1 MQRSST
7 VSRRNPHPSFFFSQ
21 ARLTP
26 LVHAIA
32 LMLAAG
38 ATAEGAH
45 AQQAFSGAWMAQKN
59 MAQSTAA
66 TTGRLPNGMPASTL
80 TSPQAQQQRA
90 AEQLQR
96 SIGNLNIAARGIAAQ
111 QAAQEAARRAALESG
126 QGGVPDGLADGGLK
140 VDTQSLTAGWANA
153 NTPVPSQEGGR
164 AVVTVTQ
171 TADKAILNW
180 ETFNVGKNTTLKF
193 EQQPS
198 WAVLNRVNDPKARP
212 SQIQGQ
218 VQAEGTVMVVNR
230 NGIVFSGSSQ
240 VNTRNLLASAV
251 GMTDAQFKRGLYS
264 QALGTGFVPT
274 LANDL
279 NVTSTASSNGNATAD
294 VVVEAGARI
303 STRKPQTVTEGG
315 GYVLLAGRE
324 AHNHGTIATP
334 GGQTLLAAG
343 DSFVIKK
350 GMGTDS
356 NQQSST
362 RGNEVT
368 PLRLKDSNAGRVSNS
383 GLIQA
388 LIGDITLTGHT
399 VEQAGVLV
407 SSTSVT
413 TRGTLHL
420 NAAGDAD
427 ARVTLA
433 PGSVSAVLL
442 DSSSASA
449 LDVQRAAL
457 LKESANLSDG
467 MYNRRDQ
474 SLVQI
479 ASSGDV
485 AFEPDSMTLATGGQ
499 VNVNAARRIQLAE
512 RAAIDVAGAVG
523 VSVAMASNNVEINV
537 QGNEQ
542 RDAPGNRDSKNL
554 NNVTLWV
561 DRRYLVR
568 VPAGTNGYTTERWY
582 TGGGLLE
589 VGGYLNTDGH
599 GIGEWAASGGTVA
612 FGGGE
617 LVTRAGSA
625 INVSGGSVD
634 VQTGVIKQSWLM
646 GKDGRLYNLA
656 SAPGDLLYSGVYRG
670 FENPHERWGK
680 NTTEYF
686 YNPLIGARERLENGY
701 TFGRDAGRVI
711 VGTSSAVLE
720 GDVAATV
727 FQGDRQR
734 NAPDAALDGYRQSQA
749 AAPRAGQLVIGQ
761 LRPSFNTDTGMLRDT
776 PSALAERI
784 DIGGAPSAA
793 SSVAQDLKLEDALP
807 EALNGKIRLD
817 AGWLNGLHLGGFKA
831 YATGGIAVDAD
842 VAVSNGG
849 AIALHAT
856 QVDIN
861 ANLSA
866 RGGSIAL
873 GNMVSGLQA
882 GSTTNWLDQPIA
894 TMKREGYTP
903 GVSVQGGVM
912 LDTRGLWSN
921 LRGNPADIAG
931 LPYVN
936 GGSVA
941 ISSTGDVRLHAGS
954 VIDTSSGA
962 ALMAD
967 ASVLGGRGGDIAL
980 RSNQYD
986 SDGRGTGGLLLD
998 GELRG
1003 HGVKGGGTL
1012 TVDTGIG
1019 VAIGGGVLA
1028 NAGRLTAGEAVP
1040 VHLTLAEAF
1049 RIPAGTVLPDDFS
1062 YVANTV
1068 APGEALKSMPVF
1080 SDARSYTLPAAWVVP
1095 QATVAWEYVVVY
1107 SKSGS
1112 IYLSGGTVPAG
1123 TELVNISGKMAP
1135 GYVVPAAAFPNGMP
1149 VADYNATVAAGT
1161 AFGRD
1166 VVLAEG
1172 ALMMAGNRLPVD
1184 VAVKPLLVL
1193 DDRLFQS
1200 GFSRYS
1206 VSAQQGVQVAGGARI
1221 DVAMPVLRA
1230 DPAAARATPTGADPS
1245 AVLQRWLPPLWQED
1259 PLKGVLT
1266 QRAGAD
1272 LALNAGSVYSQAPL
1286 VVGEGA
1292 TVSVDPGRAL
1302 TLTGN
1307 AQITIDGTL
1316 NAWGGRI
1323 GVLPGGFGTG
1333 NDVNRPSGAANA
1345 TSIWIGEHAVLD
1357 AAGRADTAVDS
1368 KGHVYGRVGKGGRID
1383 IGAAYAADARQVDAA
1398 DAFVVVRP
1406 GARLDASGASANL
1419 DLPGRGSVEVA
1430 SDGGV
1435 ISLASYRGLFL
1446 DGNLRAAAGGSAGSG
1461 AAGGTLALSLET
1473 PNYGVVGSQDLKGIN
1488 VDDAV
1493 RVPRE
1498 LVLSQSQGDS
1508 GLSGNLKAGE
1518 RETALAYGRAR
1529 IGVDRITAGGFGN
1542 LSLMANGLVSFD
1554 GDIDLRMGQSLRVTA
1569 SAIDLAEGA
1578 KAGAQV
1584 RLAAPYI
1591 RLAGST
1597 RTQAD
1602 NYIMPNPVRGSKNG
1616 GAGGGALGLPLVD
1629 EGSSLLLDAQLIDIV
1644 GVVNTGARGTIIQN
1658 VSTPLAVERL
1668 AFDQIAMRSGGD
1680 LRLSQAATF
1689 YTPGNLTL
1697 AASQIYPAMND
1708 SGSFMVGE
1716 RGGVDSYGTL
1726 VREFDPARSLTI
1738 ERSDPSAP
1746 LPAQPYSV
1754 FGRLSFAAAVVNQGG
1769 VLRAPLGDI
1778 TLGSVGGDSR
1788 TGEVNLLPGG
1798 VTSVSANGLTMPY
1811 GGTLDGLSYMHDGKD
1826 VAWKGVGN
1834 DPSVTL
1840 SAHAVNVREGAVLDL
1855 SGGGELT
1862 GAAFLAGRGGS
1873 TDARMNPLV
1882 QTTARGTFTLPGLA
1896 TNPVYAIVPGAQ
1908 RSYAPLVNEH
1918 GAGDP
1923 ALGRQITIGA
1933 GVPGLPAGTY
1943 TLMPSTFALLPGAFR
1958 VELNGLAASL
1968 PPSGV
1973 TVPMRNGSYAAAA
1986 QLGTANTAVH
1996 DALPTQVFV
2005 TPADTLRSYSQ
2016 YNETSYAGFAIAQ
2029 AQRLGVPRPMLERDA
2044 KMLRFDFATPERGG
2058 ALGDA
2063 PALRFAG
2070 RVDYTPGEG
2079 GFAGS
2084 TLLVGGGV
2092 RYEVLPDGATRTPGF
2107 DGISVNAD
2115 ALNAIGAPRLGIGG
2129 LPSVDFTDYTGTSQ
2143 RANVAGFATAA
2154 ADIVLRAGAVLRA
2167 GEVFL
2172 VTNDKQGAIVVEQ
2185 GAGINTLGRG
2195 RAAWDSKDGFVYA
2208 PGFNGVLAVSNGWL
2222 DLLAPSFSGSPD
2234 TGAGRIDIGACA
2246 TGSLCHGITQ
2256 LYSEGTIAA
2265 STDQSFELR
2274 DASRYGTR
2282 NLVLSVG
2289 GINVGSEAA
2298 LADAAA
2304 RNALPP
2310 GLKLNQGILDRLLRG
2325 DTSSG
2330 APALENLVLTA
2341 RDAVNFHDS
2350 VELSTIDPVT
2360 GRSSLERLVLTA
2372 PALYGAG
2379 GADALARI
2387 RTDILVWNG
2396 SATSPGLVAAGGA
2409 GSGSGRLQIDARQIE
2424 FGYGPSSRPD
2434 TVHGA
2439 DRLVLGFGEVVLNA
2453 SERITAN
2460 HTGSLS
2466 VYQSQGTW
2474 DEALK
2479 GYAFSG
2485 GNLRI
2490 QAPLLTGQAGS
2501 VNKIKAGGDI
2511 VLSAPAGGIAPAL
2524 SGQALA
2530 DALGAEIGLDAGGNL
2545 SLDSRIALP
2554 SGKLTASAGRDL
2566 RLGNGAQIDL
2576 SGRRIDFFDVPKY
2589 SWGGDVI
2596 LESRAGDVRQSA
2608 GSRIDMSA
2616 EQNRAGKLTVLA
2628 LAENVSQGAGTIELL
2643 GSIAGASSG
2652 GYDAGGTRVPY
2663 AAGGA
2668 DIRGQRIDDF
2678 TGLNRRLNEGGVFG
2692 SRSFQLKQ
2700 GDLVL
2705 GDELK
2710 AREISVSVDGGR
2722 LAVNGT
2728 VDASGEQVGSI
2739 RLAARDGVHIGGA
2752 ALLDAH
2758 SRVLRVDSYGQ
2769 VIEAPNRAVI
2779 EIDAGSGR
2787 LVLESGARMDLRAG
2801 TDGMNGTNATNGI
2814 PQSFGTVELNAQRI
2828 GGARGNDIAI
2838 DATGQVRIDGAR
2850 AVTVN
2855 GSWTYKDAAYGTDAT
2870 ADGRAYQVVD
2880 QAYLDA
2886 KHGDSTVFMANVL
2899 ANGNLMNTRLAGLRA
2914 YGDAFH
2920 LRPGVVI
2927 ASATPD
2933 GDLHIDGD
2941 IDLSGHRYASVN
2953 PRTPLT
2959 ATYGS
2964 GEAGALV
2971 LRAGGNLNVYGSIT
2985 DGFDTSVLQPTPSD
2999 SGWVLVKGRVP
3010 WGGDVVVPR
3019 GGMAELA
3026 EGTFFQPGRTLNYA
3040 LPMQAMSLRAGTVL
3054 ATTATLSQDFV
3065 LPAGTVLGGAVRD
3078 AAGNVLHAAGS
3089 VLAQAVTLRTGMKLD
3104 AGNRLPGDARVAA
3117 MTWPAGVP
3125 LPFPPGAIN
3134 DTPSPDY
3141 NGDGLPDVPING
3153 VVLAG
3158 SLKLARG
3165 AIVPAETLV
3174 KLPGDVDFVNL
3185 RPADANGNQGRNL
3198 ALAPMLAEGSQSW
3211 SMRLVAGADTQAA
3224 DTRALR
3230 PRGANGRLLMADTH
3244 YGMGNGLV
3252 LQAPIPG
3259 VAGNYY
3265 WMGDSQNQIGA
3276 APGTL
3281 IDVDEWGGEEALLSL
3296 NDMGL
3301 GNLVTWAPL
3310 GSLPK
3315 TVPVPATQQLFSV
3328 LRTGTGDLDLLS
3340 GGDFTMSSPY
3350 GVYTAGTQAKGVAA
3364 AYNLPRAQVDGSVLG
3379 PDGTAFETFVDGGAQ
3394 SLYRAWYPEHGGNV
3408 LVRAQGDVRGDL
3420 VGKPTQA
3427 RTEAIGPV
3435 RPMPASTDVGN
3446 WLWRQGTGS
3455 AVAGSEGVPTAW
3467 WINFGSYVPGAS
3479 TAYNLFGTQPYMTGF
3494 TGIGTLGGGNLVLEA
3509 GGDAGML
3516 TRRMDLAG
3524 SFVSR
3529 STGLNLVVAG
3539 TGRVSADR
3547 QQLSLTG
3554 GGDLDVRIGGGL
3566 NPVVELRAFPSGD
3579 NPTPQSL
3586 YQGSRQDLNS
3596 TFVNLRGA
3604 LRVQAGSVGGIELR
3618 FDRADPEESR
3628 AYQVYTATSSIAG
3641 GGPLLVPGDAAVR
3654 IDTRGDLVLGSVGD
3668 AGRVAQFNNGTP
3680 FVGEGVRREGD
3691 GYSWFSLWT
3700 PASAIDLFAA
3710 GGNLAPSSA
3719 IVGERFR
3726 GDGQATDGRYVVP
3739 SMFRAVAAS
3748 GSLFYGNSITGAV
3761 DGSNKAVQSPVGVM
3775 LAPSPVGPQFTHEG
3789 AGQLELMAGDSIY
3802 AGGYAFTQSG
3812 ADPRG
3817 LPSPFNPGFSGSL
3830 ERSWFGVRKLSNVS
3844 PDGLP
3849 ASVFV
3854 DTFRPGEGNQRYP
3867 LFSLE
3872 SPSASGYGA
3881 TGQQPA
3887 RFYALEGDVIGVR
3900 TGSIVYRGSGS
3911 SVGIPGPLPT
3921 WYEGGGPVAL
3931 RAGRDIV
3938 NAGSGLGEYDTAPVE
3953 ALGWTTQVN
3962 RADASAPL
3970 KPITVDQGSSRG
3982 NLIVHNNPDDVSVVQ
3997 AGRDVRYSTFY
4008 VAGPGLLEVTAG
4020 RDVYMADKAELK
4032 SIGAVA
4038 NITPGD
4044 RSSGAGIV
4052 VAAGVGR
4059 NGPDYAAFAARYLD
4073 PANQAAAGQPLADQ
4087 PGKAV
4092 AVYSDRLTLAGWLKA
4107 QFGYGGDE
4115 AGAPAYLAGKQA
4127 EIEQAHEQ
4135 SAGGGGGGGAGGG
4148 APNRDLRREYGL
4160 ASQLHLVNWLE
4171 GRFGEGQRNG
4181 LGLRFDAASM
4191 DARAFFAALPAEQQR
4206 AFLRPVYYAEL
4217 KAAGREYNAA
4227 GGPREGS
4234 YLRGREAIATLFPTH
4249 DAQGRAIDYQGDLT
4263 MFSSALYYENYVDRT
4278 FTTRPK
4284 AGVKYISKA
4293 EWVAIGSPGYNVPHY
4308 EVQDAGIHTDFGGDI
4323 RLMVPGGRTLVGVD
4337 GGFVPGEGSGVLTQG
4352 AGEIEIFSNG
4362 SILLGQSRVFTTFGG
4377 NIFAWSAQGDI
4388 NAGRGSK
4395 STVVYTPQRRV
4406 YDDVGLVSLSPTT
4419 PNTGAGLAT
4428 LNPLPEV
4435 PPGDIDL
4442 IAPLGTIDAGEAG
4455 IRVSGNVNLAALRV
4469 VNAEN
4474 IQVKGQSVGIPT
4486 IAAVN
4491 VGALTNASAAAS
4503 QAASAAQDVLQRE
4516 RTAQRQALPS
4526 VFTVRVLGFGNEGE
4540 GGGAGAGTNG
4550 APKDRDARAA
4560 YDPNGVVQVLGAGTL
4575 TAAQRQSL
4583 TPSEQRALKQ

>member
-1 MQRSST
+1 MQRSSSST
-7 VSRRNPHPSFFFSQ
+7 VARRNTNSSSFFPK

-26 LVHAIA
+26 LVHAIVA
-32 LMLAAG
+32 MLAAA
-38 ATAEGAH
+38 ATAQGAH
-45 AQQAFSGAWMAQKN
+45 AQRAFSSAWMAQKN
-59 MAQSTAA
+59 MAQNTAVA
-66 TTGRLPNGMPASTL
+66 TGRLPNGMPASAL

-90 AEQLQR
+90 SEQLQR
-96 SIGNLNIAARGIAAQ
+96 SIGNLNLAARGIAAQ

-126 QGGVPDGLADGGLK
+126 AGVPDGLAEGGLR
-140 VDTQSLTAGWANA
+140 VDTASLSAGWANA
-153 NTPVPSQEGGR
+153 NAPVQTQEGGR
-164 AVVTVTQ
+164 TQ
-171 TADKAILNW
+171 VSVAQTGERAILNW
-180 ETFNVGKNTTLKF
+180 ETFNIGRNTTLKF
-193 EQQPS
+193 EQQPG
-198 WAVLNRVNDPKARP
+198 WAVLNRVNDPLARP
-212 SQIQGQ
+212 SQIQGRI
-218 VQAEGTVMVVNR
+218 QADGTVMVVNR

-240 VNTRNLLASAV
+240 VDTRNLLASAV
-251 GMTDAQFKRGLYS
+251 GMTDAQFKRGIYS
-264 QALGTGFVPT
+264 EALGTGFVPT

-279 NVTSTASSNGNATAD
+279 TASATAVASGNATGD
-294 VVVEAGARI
+294 VIVERGARI
-303 STRKPQTVTEGG
+303 STRQPQTVTEGG

-324 AHNHGTIATP
+324 VHNRGTIVTP
-334 GGQTLLAAG
+334 GGQATLAAG
-343 DSFVIKK
+343 DSFVIRR
-350 GMGTDS
+350 GLGTDS

-368 PLRLKDSNAGRVSNS
+368 PARNKDSTAGSVSNA

-388 LIGDITLTGHT
+388 LTGDITLTGHT
-399 VEQAGVLV
+399 VEQSGVLL

-420 NAAGDAD
+420 NATGNAGEAD

-442 DSSSASA
+442 DDSKATA
-449 LDVQRAAL
+449 LDVQRDAL
-457 LKESANLSDG
+457 IKESANLSDG
-467 MYNRRDQ
+467 AYNRRDL

-479 ASSGDV
+479 ASTGNVEFQS
-485 AFEPDSMTLATGGQ
+485 DSMTLATGGQ
-499 VNVNAARRIQLAE
+499 VNVNATRRVHLAE

-523 VSVAMASNNVEINV
+523 VRVAMASNNIEVNV

-554 NNVTLWV
+554 NNANLWI

-568 VPAGTNGYTTERWY
+568 VPAGTNGYATERWY

-589 VGGYLNTDGH
+589 VSGYLNTGGH

-617 LVTRAGSA
+617 LVTRAGST
-625 INVSGGSVD
+625 INVSGGSLD
-634 VQTGVIKQSWLM
+634 VQTGMIKQSWLT
-646 GKDGRLYNLA
+646 GKDGRLYNLS
-656 SAPGDLLYSGVYRG
+656 SAPGDMLYSGVYRG
-670 FENPHERWGK
+670 FQNPHERWGQGT
-680 NTTEYF
+680 NEFF
-686 YNPLIGARERLENGY
+686 YNALIGARERLENGY
-701 TFGRDAGRVI
+701 TVGRDAGRVI
-711 VGTSSAVLE
+711 VGTTSAVLE
-720 GDVAATV
+720 GGVEATV

-749 AAPRAGQLVIGQ
+749 SAPRAGQLVVGQ
-761 LRPSFNTDTGMLRDT
+761 LRPVFDTATGVLRD
-776 PSALAERI
+776 SVQAAAERI
-784 DIGGAPSAA
+784 DIGT
-793 SSVAQDLKLEDALP
+793 AQRIADGLRLEDALP
-807 EALNGKIRLD
+807 EELNGKMKID
-817 AGWLNGLHLGGFKA
+817 AGWLNNLHLGGFKA
-831 YATGGIAVDAD
+831 YATGGISVDAD
-842 VAVSNGG
+842 VAVGNGG
-849 AIALHAT
+849 SIALHAT
-856 QVDIN
+856 QVEVKAD
-861 ANLSA
+861 LRA

-873 GNMVSGLQA
+873 GNMVSRLKS
-882 GSTTNWLDQPIA
+882 GSNTDFTEEPVVVA
-894 TMKREGYTP
+894 PPEGYTP
-903 GVSVQGGVM
+903 GVDVAAGVT
-912 LDTRGLWSN
+912 LDTRGLWTN
-921 LRGNPADIAG
+921 LRSNASDIGG

-936 GGSVA
+936 GGNVY
-941 ISSTGDVRLHAGS
+941 IGSTGDVRLHAGS

-962 ALMAD
+962 AMMAD
-967 ASVLGGRGGDIAL
+967 ASLQGGRGGNITL
-980 RSNQYD
+980 KSNQYD
-986 SDGRGTGGLLLD
+986 ATGRGAGALLLE

-1012 TVDTGIG
+1012 TIDTGIG
-1019 VAIGGGVLA
+1019 VAIGGGVLL
-1028 NAGRLTAGEAVP
+1028 NPGRLSAGEAVP

-1049 RIPAGTVLPDDFS
+1049 TIPAGTVMPQDFS

-1068 APGEALKSMPVF
+1068 APGEAMKIMPVF
-1080 SDARSYTLPAAWVVP
+1080 TPTRTYTLPADWVVP
-1095 QATVAWEYVVVY
+1095 AATVAWEYVYVH
-1107 SKSGS
+1107 SKTGS
-1112 IYLSGGTVPAG
+1112 IYGSGTVVPAG

-1135 GYVVPAAAFPNGMP
+1135 GYVVPAAAFPNGIP
-1149 VADYNATVAAGT
+1149 VPDYTATVAAGT
-1161 AFGRD
+1161 PFARD

-1172 ALMMAGNRLPVD
+1172 ALLMAGNRLPAD

-1193 DDRLFQS
+1193 DDSLFRS

-1230 DPAAARATPTGADPS
+1230 DMAAARATATGADPS

-1272 LALNAGSVYSQAPL
+1272 LALNAGSIYSQAPL
-1286 VVGEGA
+1286 VVGQGA
-1292 TVSVDPGRAL
+1292 AISVDPGRTL

-1307 AQITIDGTL
+1307 GQITIDGTL

-1323 GVLPGGFGTG
+1323 GVLPGAFGTG

-1345 TSIWIGEHAVLD
+1345 TSIWIGDGAVLD

-1368 KGHVYGRVGKGGRID
+1368 KGHVYGRVGKGGRIE
-1383 IGAAYAADARQVDAA
+1383 IGAAYSADARQVDAA
-1398 DAFVVVRP
+1398 DAFVVLRP

-1419 DLPGRGSVEVA
+1419 DLPGRGTVEVA
-1430 SDGGV
+1430 SDGGL
-1435 ISLASYRGLFL
+1435 IALASYRGMFL
-1446 DGNLRAAAGGSAGSG
+1446 DGSLRAAAGGAG

-1498 LVLSQSQGDS
+1498 LVLAQSQGDS
-1508 GLSGNLKAGE
+1508 GLSAGLKAGE
-1518 RETALAYGRAR
+1518 REAALAYGHAR
-1529 IGVDRITAGGFGN
+1529 IGVDRIAGGGFDN

-1554 GDIDLRMGQSLRVTA
+1554 GSIDLRLGQSLRLTA
-1569 SAIDLAEGA
+1569 SAIDLAANAAPGS
-1578 KAGAQV
+1578 QV
-1584 RLAAPYI
+1584 NLAAPYI

-1616 GAGGGALGLPLVD
+1616 GTGGGALGIPLVA
-1629 EGSSLLLDAQLIDIV
+1629 EGSRLSFDAQLIDIV

-1658 VSTPLAVERL
+1658 ASAPLAVERK
-1668 AFDQIAMRSGGD
+1668 AFDQIVMRSGGD
-1680 LRLSQAATF
+1680 VRLSQAATF
-1689 YTPGNLTL
+1689 YTPGSLTL

-1708 SGSFMVGE
+1708 SGSFFVGE
-1716 RGGVDSYGTL
+1716 RGGVDQYGTL
-1726 VREFDPARSLTI
+1726 QREFDPARSLTI
-1738 ERSDPSAP
+1738 ERIDPSAP

-1754 FGRLSFAAAVVNQGG
+1754 FGSLRFAAATVNQGG
-1769 VLRAPLGDI
+1769 VVRAPLGDI
-1778 TLGSVGGDSR
+1778 TLGATAAASL
-1788 TGEVNLLPGG
+1788 TGEVNLLPGS
-1798 VTSVSANGLTMPY
+1798 VTSVSANGLAMPY

-1840 SAHAVNVREGAVLDL
+1840 AAHAVNVREGAVIDL

-1862 GAAFLAGRGGS
+1862 GTAFLGGRGGS

-1908 RSYAPLVNEH
+1908 PGYAPLVNEH

-1923 ALGRQITIGA
+1923 ALGRQITIAA

-1943 TLMPSTFALLPGAFR
+1943 TLLPSTFALMPGAFR
-1958 VELNGLAASL
+1958 VELNGLAPNL

-1986 QLGTANTAVH
+1986 QLGTTNTAIR

-2016 YNETSYAGFAIAQ
+2016 YNETAYADFAIAQ
-2029 AQRLGVPRPMLERDA
+2029 AQRTGVPRALLERDA
-2044 KMLRFDFATPERGG
+2044 KSLRFDLALPERLG
-2058 ALGDA
+2058 AISDA

-2079 GFAGS
+2079 GFGGS
-2084 TLLVGGGV
+2084 ALLVGGYAN
-2092 RYEVLPDGATRTPGF
+2092 RYEVLADGAAPTPDFKGV
-2107 DGISVNAD
+2107 SVHAG

-2129 LPSVDFTDYTGTSQ
+2129 LPTVSYVDYTGTSQ
-2143 RANVAGFATAA
+2143 RANIANFLTGA
-2154 ADIVLRAGAVLRA
+2154 ADIVLREGAVLRA

-2172 VTNDKQGAIVVEQ
+2172 VTNTKAGGIVIEQ

-2195 RAAWDSKDGFVYA
+2195 RAAWDSRDGFVYA
-2208 PGFNGVLAVSNGWL
+2208 PGISSVLAVSNGWL
-2222 DLLAPSFSGSPD
+2222 DLLAPGFSNSPD
-2234 TGAGRIDIGACA
+2234 AGPGRIDIGGCA
-2246 TGSLCHGITQ
+2246 SGSLCHGITQ

-2304 RNALPP
+2304 RNALAP
-2310 GLKLNQGILDRLLRG
+2310 GLTLNQGILNRLLRG

-2341 RDAVNFHDS
+2341 RDAINFHDS
-2350 VELSTIDPVT
+2350 VELSTIDPAT
-2360 GRSSLERLVLTA
+2360 GRSSLERLVLGT
-2372 PALYGAG
+2372 PAIYGAG
-2379 GADALARI
+2379 GAEALARI
-2387 RTDILVWNG
+2387 HTGILVWNG
-2396 SATSPGLVAAGGA
+2396 AATSPGLVAAGGA
-2409 GSGSGRLQIDARQIE
+2409 GSGSGRLQIDANQIE
-2424 FGYGPSSRPD
+2424 FGYGPNSRPD
-2434 TVHGA
+2434 TVHGT

-2453 SERITAN
+2453 SERVTAN

-2466 VYQSQGTW
+2466 VYQSQGAW
-2474 DEALK
+2474 DDALK
-2479 GYAFSG
+2479 GYAFTG

-2490 QAPLLTGQAGS
+2490 QTPLLTGLAGS
-2501 VNKIKAGGDI
+2501 VNRIKSGGDI
-2511 VLSAPAGGIAPAL
+2511 VLAAPPGGGSPAL

-2545 SLDSRIALP
+2545 TLASRIALP

-2566 RLGNGAQIDL
+2566 RLDDGAQLDL
-2576 SGRRIDFFDVPKY
+2576 AGRRIDFFDVPKY

-2596 LESRAGDVRQSA
+2596 LESRGGDVRQSA
-2608 GSRIDMSA
+2608 GSRIDISA

-2628 LAENVSQGAGTIELL
+2628 LGEGAGTVALN
-2643 GSIAGASSG
+2643 GTIAGASSG
-2652 GYDAGGTRVPY
+2652 GYDAGGTRVPF

-2668 DIRGQRIDDF
+2668 DIRGQHIEDF
-2678 TGLNRRLNEGGVFG
+2678 AGLNRRLTEGGVFG

-2700 GDLVL
+2700 GDLAV

-2710 AREISVSVDGGR
+2710 AREVSVSVDGGR

-2728 VDASGEQVGSI
+2728 VDASGEQAGSI
-2739 RLAARDGVHIGGA
+2739 RLAARDGVTIDGA
-2752 ALLDAH
+2752 AVLDAH

-2769 VIEAPNRAVI
+2769 PIEAPNRAVI

-2787 LVLESGARMDLRAG
+2787 LVLENGARMDVRAG
-2801 TDGMNGTNATNGI
+2801 TDGTA
-2814 PQSFGTVELNAQRI
+2814 QSLGTVELSAQRI
-2828 GGARGNDIAI
+2828 GGARGDDIAI
-2838 DATGQVRIDGAR
+2838 DAGGKVQIDGAR

-2855 GSWTYKDAAYGTDAT
+2855 GFWTYKDAAYGTDAA
-2870 ADGRAYQVVD
+2870 ADGRPYQVVN
-2880 QAYLDA
+2880 QAYLDE
-2886 KHGDSTVFMANVL
+2886 KHADSVAFMGNVL
-2899 ANGNLMNTRLAGLRA
+2899 SNGGLMNNRLAGLRA

-2920 LRPGVVI
+2920 LRPGVAVV
-2927 ASATPD
+2927 SAAPD
-2933 GDLHIDGD
+2933 GDLHVDGD

-2953 PRTPLT
+2953 PRTPQT
-2959 ATYGS
+2959 GTYGS

-2985 DGFDTSVLQPTPSD
+2985 DGFDTSVLQPTPGD
-2999 SGWVLVKGRVP
+2999 RGWVLVKGRVP

-3019 GGMAELA
+3019 GDMAELA
-3026 EGTFFQPGRTLNYA
+3026 EGTFFQSGRTLNYA

-3054 ATTATLSQDFV
+3054 AATATLSEDFV

-3078 AAGNVLHAAGS
+3078 AAGNVLHAAGT
-3089 VLAQAVTLRTGMKLD
+3089 VLAQAVTLRSGMKLD

-3125 LPFPPGAIN
+3125 LPFPVGAVN

-3141 NGDGLPDVPING
+3141 NGDGLPDSPANG
-3153 VVLAG
+3153 VILAG
-3158 SLKLARG
+3158 SLKLAKG
-3165 AIVPAETLV
+3165 AVVPAETLV

-3185 RPADANGNQGRNL
+3185 RPADADGNQGRNL

-3211 SMRLVAGADTQAA
+3211 SMRLAAGADTQAA
-3224 DTRALR
+3224 DSRALR
-3230 PRGANGRLLMADTH
+3230 PRGTGSFQGQLLMADTH
-3244 YGMGNGLV
+3244 YGMGSGLA
-3252 LQAPIPG
+3252 LQAPTPG
-3259 VAGNYY
+3259 VAGQYY
-3265 WMGDSQNQIGA
+3265 WMGDSQNQVGA

-3281 IDVDEWGGEEALLSL
+3281 INLDEWGGEEAVWAL
-3296 NDMGL
+3296 NGMGL

-3315 TVPVPATQQLFSV
+3315 TVPLPATQQLFSV

-3350 GVYTAGTQAKGVAA
+3350 GVYTAGTQARGVAE
-3364 AYNLPRAQVDGSVLG
+3364 AYNLPRSRIDGTVLG
-3379 PDGTAFETFVDGGAQ
+3379 ADGTAYEPFVDGGAQ

-3420 VGKPTQA
+3420 IGQRGSQF
-3427 RTEAIGPV
+3427 RTDAIGNI
-3435 RPMPASTDVGN
+3435 RPMPASADVGN

-3467 WINFGSYVPGAS
+3467 WINFGSYVPGPS
-3479 TAYNLFGTQPYMTGF
+3479 SAYDLFGTAPFMTGF

-3524 SFVSR
+3524 SFVLR
-3529 STGLNLVVAG
+3529 STGLNLVVGG
-3539 TGRVSADR
+3539 TGRVSADGR
-3547 QQLSLTG
+3547 QLTLAG

-3566 NPVVELRAFPSGD
+3566 NPVAELRSFPNTND
-3579 NPTPQSL
+3579 PTPQTI
-3586 YQGSRQDLNS
+3586 YQGARPDLNS

-3654 IDTRGDLVLGSVGD
+3654 IDSRGDLVLGSVAD

-3680 FVGEGVRREGD
+3680 FVGEGTQRAGEGF
-3691 GYSWFSLWT
+3691 SWFSLWT
-3700 PASAIDLFAA
+3700 PASGIDLFSA
-3710 GGNLAPSSA
+3710 GGNLAPSTA
-3719 IVGERFR
+3719 IVGERMR
-3726 GDGQATDGRYVVP
+3726 GDGQATDGRYMVP
-3739 SMFRAVAAS
+3739 SMFRAVAAN
-3748 GSLFYGNSITGAV
+3748 GSLYYGNSVTGAV

-3775 LAPSPVGPQFTHEG
+3775 LAPSPVGPQFTHAG

-3802 AGGYAFTQSG
+3802 AGGYSFTQSG
-3812 ADPRG
+3812 ADPTG
-3817 LPSPFNPGFSGSL
+3817 LPTPFNPGFSGSL
-3830 ERSWFGVRKLSNVS
+3830 ERTWFGPRKLNNVS
-3844 PDGLP
+3844 PDALAP
-3849 ASVFV
+3849 SVFL
-3854 DTFRPGEGNQRYP
+3854 DSFRPGEGYQRYP

-3872 SPSASGYGA
+3872 SPSASGDSVP
-3881 TGQQPA
+3881 GQQPA

-3900 TGSIVYRGSGS
+3900 TGSIVYRGTGS
-3911 SVGIPGPLPT
+3911 SGGIPGALPT

-3938 NAGSGLGEYDTAPVE
+3938 NSGTGLGEYEMAPVE

-3970 KPITVDQGSSRG
+3970 KPIAMEAGSARG
-3982 NLIVHNNPDDVSVVQ
+3982 NLIVHNNPDDVSVVS
-3997 AGRDVRYSTFY
+3997 AGRDVRYSSFY

-4020 RDVYMADKAELK
+4020 RDVYMADKGELK
-4032 SIGAVA
+4032 SIGAVT
-4038 NITPGD
+4038 NIKPGD
-4044 RSSGAGIV
+4044 RSSGAGIA

-4059 NGPDYAAFAARYLD
+4059 NGPDFSAFAARYLD
-4073 PANQAAAGQPLADQ
+4073 PANLAAAGQPLADQ

-4092 AVYSDRLTLAGWLKA
+4092 EVYGDRLTLARWLQA

-4115 AGAPAYLAGKQA
+4115 AGAPAYLASKQA
-4127 EIEQAHEQ
+4127 EIDSAYQQ
-4135 SAGGGGGGGAGGG
+4135 SASGASGG

-4160 ASQLHLVNWLE
+4160 TSQLHLVNWLE
-4171 GRFGEGQRNG
+4171 ERFGDGKRNG
-4181 LGLRFDAASM
+4181 LGLRFDAAST

-4217 KAAGREYNAA
+4217 KAAGREYNTA

-4249 DAQGRAIDYQGDLT
+4249 DAQGKAIERQGDLT
-4263 MFSSALYYENYVDRT
+4263 MFSSALYYETVVNGIP
-4278 FTTRPK
+4278 TTRPK
-4284 AGVKYISKA
+4284 PGVKYLTKA
-4293 EWVAIGSPGYNVPHY
+4293 EWIAIGSPGYDVPHY

-4362 SILLGQSRVFTTFGG
+4362 SILLGQSRIFTTFGG
-4377 NIFAWSAQGDI
+4377 NILAWSAQGDI

-4395 STVVYTPQRRV
+4395 STVVYTPQRRA
-4406 YDDVGLVSLSPTT
+4406 YDNVGLVSLSPST
-4419 PNTGAGLAT
+4419 PNTGAGIAT

-4474 IQVKGQSVGIPT
+4474 IQVKGQSVGIPV

-4503 QAASAAQDVLQRE
+4503 QAATAAQDAVQRD
-4516 RTAQRQALPS
+4516 RAAQRQALPS
-4526 VFTVRVLGFGNEGE
+4526 VFTVRVLGFGSEGAGGGE
-4540 GGGAGAGTNG
+4540 GGAGEGGA
-4550 APKDRDARAA
+4550 ARERSGAA
-4560 YDPNGVVQVLGAGTL
+4560 YDPKGVVQVLGTGPL
-4575 TAAQRQSL
+4575 TTAQIQSL
-4583 TPSEQRALKQ
+4583 TPREQRALKQ

>member
-1 MQRSST
+1 MEVRMQRSSST
-7 VSRRNPHPSFFFSQ
+7 VARRNTNSSSFFPK

-26 LVHAIA
+26 LVHAIVA
-32 LMLAAG
+32 MLAAA
-38 ATAEGAH
+38 ATAQGAH
-45 AQQAFSGAWMAQKN
+45 AQRAFSSAWMAQKN
-59 MAQSTAA
+59 MAQNAA
-66 TTGRLPNGMPASTL
+66 AATGRLPNGMPASAL

-90 AEQLQR
+90 SEQLQR
-96 SIGNLNIAARGIAAQ
+96 SIGNLNLAARGIAAQ
-111 QAAQEAARRAALESG
+111 QAAQEAARRAALATG
-126 QGGVPDGLADGGLK
+126 ADVPDGLVEGGLR
-140 VDTQSLTAGWANA
+140 VDTASLSAGWANA
-153 NTPVPSQEGGR
+153 NAPVQTQEGGR
-164 AVVTVTQ
+164 TQVSVTQ
-171 TADKAILNW
+171 TGERAILNW
-180 ETFNVGKNTTLKF
+180 ETFNIGRNTTLKF
-193 EQQPS
+193 AQQPG
-198 WAVLNRVNDPKARP
+198 WAVLNRVNDPLARP
-212 SQIQGQ
+212 SQIQGRI
-218 VQAEGTVMVVNR
+218 QADGTVMVVNR

-240 VNTRNLLASAV
+240 VDTRNLLASAV
-251 GMTDAQFKRGLYS
+251 GMTDAQFKRGIYS
-264 QALGTGFVPT
+264 EALGTGFVPT

-279 NVTSTASSNGNATAD
+279 SASATAVASGNATGD
-294 VVVEAGARI
+294 VIVERGARI
-303 STRKPQTVTEGG
+303 STHQPQTVTEGG

-324 AHNHGTIATP
+324 AHNRGTIVTP
-334 GGQTLLAAG
+334 GGQTTLAAG
-343 DSFVIKK
+343 DSFVIRK
-350 GMGTDS
+350 GLGTDS

-368 PLRLKDSNAGRVSNS
+368 PARNKDSTAGSVSNS

-388 LIGDITLTGHT
+388 LTGDITLTGRT
-399 VEQAGVLV
+399 VEQSGVLL

-420 NAAGDAD
+420 NAAGHAGEAD

-433 PGSVSAVLL
+433 PGSISAVLL
-442 DSSSASA
+442 DDSKATA
-449 LDVQRAAL
+449 LDVQRDAQI
-457 LKESANLSDG
+457 KESATLSDG
-467 MYNRRDQ
+467 AYNRRDL

-479 ASSGDV
+479 ASTGNVEFQS
-485 AFEPDSMTLATGGQ
+485 DSMTLATGGQ
-499 VNVNAARRIQLAE
+499 VNVNATRRVHLAE

-523 VSVAMASNNVEINV
+523 VRVAMASNNIEVNV

-554 NNVTLWV
+554 NNANVWI

-568 VPAGTNGYTTERWY
+568 VPAGTNGYATERWY

-589 VGGYLNTDGH
+589 VSGYLNTGGH
-599 GIGEWAASGGTVA
+599 GIGEWTASGGTVA

-625 INVSGGSVD
+625 INVSGGSLD
-634 VQTGVIKQSWLM
+634 VQTGMIKQSWLT
-646 GKDGRLYNLA
+646 GKDGRLYNLS
-656 SAPGDLLYSGVYRG
+656 SAPGDMLYSGVYRG
-670 FENPHERWGK
+670 FESPHERWGQS
-680 NTTEYF
+680 TTEFF

-701 TFGRDAGRVI
+701 TVGRDAGRVI
-711 VGTSSAVLE
+711 VGTTSAVLE
-720 GDVAATV
+720 GGVEATV
-727 FQGDRQR
+727 FQGERQR
-734 NAPDAALDGYRQSQA
+734 NAPDAALDGYRQSQT

-761 LRPSFNTDTGMLRDT
+761 LRPVFDTATGMLRD
-776 PSALAERI
+776 SAQAAAERI
-784 DIGGAPSAA
+784 DIGAVQGIAEG
-793 SSVAQDLKLEDALP
+793 LRLEDALP
-807 EALNGKIRLD
+807 EELNGKMKID
-817 AGWLNGLHLGGFKA
+817 AGWLNGLQLGGFKA
-831 YATGGIAVDAD
+831 YATGGISVDAE
-842 VAVSNGG
+842 VAVGNGG
-849 AIALHAT
+849 SIALHAT
-856 QVDIN
+856 QVDVK
-861 ANLSA
+861 ANLGA

-873 GNMVSGLQA
+873 GNMVGRLKSGSNTDFIEEPVVVA
-882 GSTTNWLDQPIA
+882 PP
-894 TMKREGYTP
+894 EGYTP
-903 GVSVQGGVM
+903 GVDVAAGVT
-912 LDTRGLWSN
+912 LDTRGLWTN
-921 LRGNPADIAG
+921 LRNNPSDIGA
-931 LPYVN
+931 LPYMN
-936 GGSVA
+936 GGNVF

-954 VIDTSSGA
+954 AIDTSSGA
-962 ALMAD
+962 AMMAD
-967 ASVLGGRGGDIAL
+967 ASLQGGRGGDITL
-980 RSNQYD
+980 KSNQYD
-986 SDGRGTGGLLLD
+986 ANGRGAGALLLE

-1019 VAIGGGVLA
+1019 VAIGGGVLL
-1028 NAGRLTAGEAVP
+1028 NPGRLSAGEAVP
-1040 VHLTLAEAF
+1040 VHLTLAQAF
-1049 RIPAGTVLPDDFS
+1049 TIPAGTVLPQDFS

-1068 APGEALKSMPVF
+1068 APGEAMKIMPVF
-1080 SDARSYTLPAAWVVP
+1080 TATRSYTLPADWVVP
-1095 QATVAWEYVVVY
+1095 AATVAWEYVYVH
-1107 SKSGS
+1107 SKTGS
-1112 IYLSGGTVPAG
+1112 IYGSGTVVPAG

-1149 VADYNATVAAGT
+1149 VPDYTATVAAGT
-1161 AFGRD
+1161 PFARD
-1166 VVLAEG
+1166 VALAEG
-1172 ALMMAGNRLPVD
+1172 ALLMAGNRLAAD

-1193 DDRLFQS
+1193 DDSLFRS

-1230 DPAAARATPTGADPS
+1230 DVAAARATATGADPS
-1245 AVLQRWLPPLWQED
+1245 VVLQRWLPPLWQED

-1272 LALNAGSVYSQAPL
+1272 LALNAGSIYSQAPL
-1286 VVGEGA
+1286 VVGQGA
-1292 TVSVDPGRAL
+1292 AISVDPGRTL

-1307 AQITIDGTL
+1307 GQITIDGTL

-1323 GVLPGGFGTG
+1323 GVLPGAFGTG
-1333 NDVNRPSGAANA
+1333 NDANRPSGAANA
-1345 TSIWIGEHAVLD
+1345 TSIWIGDGAVLD
-1357 AAGRADTAVDS
+1357 VAGRAETAVDS
-1368 KGHVYGRVGKGGRID
+1368 KGHVYGRVGKGGRIE
-1383 IGAAYAADARQVDAA
+1383 IGAAYSVDARQVDAA
-1398 DAFVVVRP
+1398 DAFVVLRP

-1419 DLPGRGSVEVA
+1419 DLPGRGTVEVA
-1430 SDGGV
+1430 SDGGL
-1435 ISLASYRGLFL
+1435 IALASYRGMFL
-1446 DGNLRAAAGGSAGSG
+1446 DGSLRAAAGGAG

-1473 PNYGVVGSQDLKGIN
+1473 PNYGVVGSLDLKGIN

-1498 LVLSQSQGDS
+1498 LVLAQSQGDS
-1508 GLSGNLKAGE
+1508 GLSAGLKAGE
-1518 RETALAYGRAR
+1518 REAALTYGHAR
-1529 IGVDRITAGGFGN
+1529 IGVDRIAGGGFDN

-1554 GDIDLRMGQSLRVTA
+1554 GSIDLRLGQSLRLTA
-1569 SAIDLAEGA
+1569 SAIDLAANAAPGS
-1578 KAGAQV
+1578 QV
-1584 RLAAPYI
+1584 NLAAPYI

-1616 GAGGGALGLPLVD
+1616 GTGGGALGIPLVA
-1629 EGSSLLLDAQLIDIV
+1629 EGSRLSLDAQLIDIV

-1658 VSTPLAVERL
+1658 VAEPLVVERK

-1708 SGSFMVGE
+1708 SGSFFVGE
-1716 RGGVDSYGTL
+1716 RGGVDQYGTL
-1726 VREFDPARSLTI
+1726 VREFDPSRSLTI
-1738 ERSDPSAP
+1738 ERIDPSAP

-1754 FGRLSFAAAVVNQGG
+1754 FGSLRFAAATVNQGG
-1769 VLRAPLGDI
+1769 VVRAPLGDI
-1778 TLGSVGGDSR
+1778 TLGATAAASL
-1788 TGEVNLLPGG
+1788 TGEVNLLPGS
-1798 VTSVSANGLTMPY
+1798 VTSVSANGLAMPY

-1840 SAHAVNVREGAVLDL
+1840 AAHAVNVREGAVIDL
-1855 SGGGELT
+1855 RGGGELT
-1862 GAAFLAGRGGS
+1862 GTAFLGGRGGS

-1908 RSYAPLVNEH
+1908 PGYAPLVNEH

-1923 ALGRQITIGA
+1923 ALGRQITIAA

-1943 TLMPSTFALLPGAFR
+1943 TLLPSTFALMPGAFR
-1958 VELNGLAASL
+1958 VELNGLAPNL

-1973 TVPMRNGSYAAAA
+1973 TAPMRNGSYAAAA
-1986 QLGTANTAVH
+1986 QLGTANTAIR

-2016 YNETSYAGFAIAQ
+2016 YNETAYADFAIAQ
-2029 AQRLGVPRPMLERDA
+2029 AQRTGVPRALLERDA
-2044 KMLRFDFATPERGG
+2044 KSLRFDLALPERLG
-2058 ALGDA
+2058 AISDA

-2079 GFAGS
+2079 GFGGS
-2084 TLLVGGGV
+2084 ALLVGGYAN
-2092 RYEVLPDGATRTPGF
+2092 RYEVLADGAAPTPDFKGV
-2107 DGISVNAD
+2107 SVHAG

-2129 LPSVDFTDYTGTSQ
+2129 LPAVSYVDHTGTSQ
-2143 RANVAGFATAA
+2143 RANIAEFLTGA
-2154 ADIVLRAGAVLRA
+2154 ADIVLREGAVLRA

-2172 VTNDKQGAIVVEQ
+2172 VTNTKAGGIVVEQ

-2195 RAAWDSKDGFVYA
+2195 RAAWDSRDGFVYA
-2208 PGFNGVLAVSNGWL
+2208 PGISSVLAVSNGRL
-2222 DLLAPSFSGSPD
+2222 DLLAPGFSNSPD
-2234 TGAGRIDIGACA
+2234 AGPGRIDIGGCA
-2246 TGSLCHGITQ
+2246 SGSLCHGITQ

-2298 LADAAA
+2298 LAGAAA
-2304 RNALPP
+2304 RNALAP
-2310 GLKLNQGILDRLLRG
+2310 GLTLNQGILDRLLRG

-2341 RDAVNFHDS
+2341 RDAINFHDS
-2350 VELSTIDPVT
+2350 VELSTIDPAT
-2360 GRSSLERLVLTA
+2360 GRSSLERLVLGT
-2372 PALYGAG
+2372 PAIYGAG
-2379 GADALARI
+2379 GAGALARI
-2387 RTDILVWNG
+2387 HTGILVWNG
-2396 SATSPGLVAAGGA
+2396 AANAPGLVAAGGA
-2409 GSGSGRLQIDARQIE
+2409 GSGSGRLQIDANQIE
-2424 FGYGPSSRPD
+2424 FGYGPNSRPD
-2434 TVHGA
+2434 TVHGT

-2466 VYQSQGTW
+2466 VYQSQGAW
-2474 DEALK
+2474 DDTLK
-2479 GYAFSG
+2479 GYAFTG

-2490 QAPLLTGQAGS
+2490 QTPLLTGQAGS
-2501 VNKIKAGGDI
+2501 VNRIKSGGDI
-2511 VLSAPAGGIAPAL
+2511 VLAPPAGGGSPAL

-2530 DALGAEIGLDAGGNL
+2530 DALGAELGLDAGGNL
-2545 SLDSRIALP
+2545 TLASRIALP

-2566 RLGNGAQIDL
+2566 RLDDGAQLDL
-2576 SGRRIDFFDVPKY
+2576 AGRRIDFFDVPKY

-2596 LESRAGDVRQSA
+2596 LESRSGDVRQSA
-2608 GSRIDMSA
+2608 GSRIDISA

-2628 LAENVSQGAGTIELL
+2628 LGEGAGTVALN
-2643 GSIAGASSG
+2643 GAIAGASSG
-2652 GYDAGGTRVPY
+2652 GYDAGGTWVPF

-2668 DIRGQRIDDF
+2668 DIRGQHIEDF
-2678 TGLNRRLNEGGVFG
+2678 AGLNRRFTDGGVFG

-2700 GDLVL
+2700 GDLAV

-2728 VDASGEQVGSI
+2728 VDASGEQAGSI
-2739 RLAARDGVHIGGA
+2739 RLAARDGVTIGGTA
-2752 ALLDAH
+2752 VLDAH
-2758 SRVLRVDSYGQ
+2758 SRVLRADSYGQ
-2769 VIEAPNRAVI
+2769 PIEAPNRAVI

-2787 LVLESGARMDLRAG
+2787 LVLENGARMDVRAG
-2801 TDGMNGTNATNGI
+2801 TEGMA
-2814 PQSFGTVELNAQRI
+2814 QSLGTVELSAQRI
-2828 GGARGNDIAI
+2828 GGARGDDIAI
-2838 DATGQVRIDGAR
+2838 DAGGKVQIDGAR

-2855 GSWTYKDAAYGTDAT
+2855 GFWTYKDAAYGTDAA
-2870 ADGRAYQVVD
+2870 ADGRPYQVVN

-2886 KHGDSTVFMANVL
+2886 KHADSVAFMGNVL
-2899 ANGNLMNTRLAGLRA
+2899 ENGGLMNNRLAGLRA

-2920 LRPGVVI
+2920 LRPGVAVV
-2927 ASATPD
+2927 SATPD
-2933 GDLHIDGD
+2933 GDLHVDGD

-2953 PRTPLT
+2953 PRTPQT
-2959 ATYGS
+2959 GTYGS

-2999 SGWVLVKGRVP
+2999 TGWVLIKGRVP

-3026 EGTFFQPGRTLNYA
+3026 EGTFFQSGRTLNYA

-3054 ATTATLSQDFV
+3054 AATATLSEDFV

-3078 AAGNVLHAAGS
+3078 AAGNLLHAAGT
-3089 VLAQAVTLRTGMKLD
+3089 VLAQAVTLRSGMRLD

-3125 LPFPPGAIN
+3125 LPFPAGAVN

-3141 NGDGLPDVPING
+3141 NGDGLPDLPANG
-3153 VVLAG
+3153 VILAG
-3158 SLKLARG
+3158 SLRLAKG
-3165 AIVPAETLV
+3165 AVVPAETLV

-3185 RPADANGNQGRNL
+3185 RPADADGNQGRNL

-3211 SMRLVAGADTQAA
+3211 SMRLAAGADTQAA

-3230 PRGANGRLLMADTH
+3230 PRSAGSFQGQLLMADTH
-3244 YGMGNGLV
+3244 YGMGSGLA
-3252 LQAPIPG
+3252 LQAPMPG
-3259 VAGNYY
+3259 VAGQYY
-3265 WMGDSQNQIGA
+3265 WMGDSLNQIGA

-3281 IDVDEWGGEEALLSL
+3281 INLDEWGGEEAVWAI

-3310 GSLPK
+3310 GALPK
-3315 TVPVPATQQLFSV
+3315 TVPLPATQQLFSV

-3340 GGDFTMSSPY
+3340 GGDFTMNSPY
-3350 GVYTAGTQAKGVAA
+3350 GVYTAGTQARGVAA
-3364 AYNLPRAQVDGSVLG
+3364 AYNLPRSRIDGTVLG
-3379 PDGTAFETFVDGGAQ
+3379 ADGTAYEPFVDGGAQ

-3408 LVRAQGDVRGDL
+3408 LVRAQGDIRGDL
-3420 VGKPTQA
+3420 IGKPTQI
-3427 RTEAIGPV
+3427 RDDAIG
-3435 RPMPASTDVGN
+3435 RIRSMPASNDVGN

-3467 WINFGSYVPGAS
+3467 WINFGSYLPGPS
-3479 TAYNLFGTQPYMTGF
+3479 TAYNLFGTVPFMTGF

-3509 GGDAGML
+3509 GGNAGML
-3516 TRRMDLAG
+3516 TRRMDLGG

-3529 STGLNLVVAG
+3529 STGLNLVVG
-3539 TGRVSADR
+3539 STGRVSADGR
-3547 QQLSLTG
+3547 QLTLTG

-3566 NPVVELRAFPSGD
+3566 NPVAELRSFPITND
-3579 NPTPQSL
+3579 PTPQTI
-3586 YQGSRQDLNS
+3586 YQGGRPDLNS

-3604 LRVQAGSVGGIELR
+3604 LRMQAGSVGGIELR

-3654 IDTRGDLVLGSVGD
+3654 IDSRGDLVLGSVAD

-3680 FVGEGVRREGD
+3680 FVGEGVQRPGEGF
-3691 GYSWFSLWT
+3691 SWFSLWT
-3700 PASAIDLFAA
+3700 PASGIDLFSA
-3710 GGNLAPSSA
+3710 GGNLAPSTA
-3719 IVGERFR
+3719 IVGERMR
-3726 GDGQATDGRYVVP
+3726 GDGQATDGRYMVP

-3748 GSLFYGNSITGAV
+3748 GSLYYGNSVTGAV

-3775 LAPSPVGPQFTHEG
+3775 LAPSPVGPQFTHAG

-3802 AGGYAFTQSG
+3802 AGGYSFTQSG
-3812 ADPRG
+3812 ADPTG
-3817 LPSPFNPGFSGSL
+3817 LPTPFNPGFSGSL
-3830 ERSWFGVRKLSNVS
+3830 ERTWFGPRKLSNVS
-3844 PDGLP
+3844 PEALAP
-3849 ASVFV
+3849 SVFL
-3854 DTFRPGEGNQRYP
+3854 DTFLPGEGYQRYP
-3867 LFSLE
+3867 LFSLQA
-3872 SPSASGYGA
+3872 PTASGDSVP
-3881 TGQQPA
+3881 GQQPA
-3887 RFYALEGDVIGVR
+3887 RFYAVEGDVIGVR
-3900 TGSIVYRGSGS
+3900 TGSIVYRGAGS
-3911 SVGIPGPLPT
+3911 NGGIPGALPT

-3938 NAGSGLGEYDTAPVE
+3938 NSGTGLGEYEMAPVE

-3970 KPITVDQGSSRG
+3970 KPIAMEAGSARG
-3982 NLIVHNNPDDVSVVQ
+3982 NLIVHNNPDDVSVVS
-3997 AGRDVRYSTFY
+3997 AGRDVRYSSFY

-4020 RDVYMADKAELK
+4020 RDVYMADKGELK
-4032 SIGAVA
+4032 SIGAVVNLA
-4038 NITPGD
+4038 PGD
-4044 RSSGAGIV
+4044 RSSGAGIA

-4059 NGPDYAAFAARYLD
+4059 NGPDFSAFAARYLD
-4073 PANQAAAGQPLADQ
+4073 PANLAAAGQPLADQ

-4092 AVYSDRLTLAGWLKA
+4092 MVYSDRLTLARWLQA

-4115 AGAPAYLAGKQA
+4115 AGASAYLASKQA
-4127 EIEQAHEQ
+4127 EIDSAYQQ
-4135 SAGGGGGGGAGGG
+4135 SASGASGG
-4148 APNRDLRREYGL
+4148 APNRDLQREYGL
-4160 ASQLHLVNWLE
+4160 TSQLHLVNWLE
-4171 GRFGEGQRNG
+4171 ARFGDGKRNG
-4181 LGLRFDAASM
+4181 LGLRFDAAST

-4249 DAQGRAIDYQGDLT
+4249 DAQGKAIERQGDLT
-4263 MFSSALYYENYVDRT
+4263 MFSSALYYETVVNGIP
-4278 FTTRPK
+4278 TTRPK
-4284 AGVKYISKA
+4284 PGVKYLTKA
-4293 EWVAIGSPGYNVPHY
+4293 EWIAIGSPGYDVPHY

-4362 SILLGQSRVFTTFGG
+4362 SILLGQSRIFTTFGG
-4377 NIFAWSAQGDI
+4377 NILAWSAQGDI

-4395 STVVYTPQRRV
+4395 STVVYTPQRRA

-4419 PNTGAGLAT
+4419 PNTGAGIAT

-4474 IQVKGQSVGIPT
+4474 IQVKGQSVGIPV

-4503 QAASAAQDVLQRE
+4503 QAATAAQDAVQRD
-4516 RTAQRQALPS
+4516 RAAQRQALPS
-4526 VFTVRVLGFGNEGE
+4526 VFTVRVLGFGNEG
-4540 GGGAGAGTNG
+4540 AGDAGSSDSG
-4550 APKDRDARAA
+4550 MRREHSGAA
-4560 YDPNGVVQVLGAGTL
+4560 YDPKGVVQVLGAGAL
-4575 TAAQRQSL
+4575 TTAQMQSL
-4583 TPSEQRALKQ
+4583 TPREQRGLKQ

>member
-1 MQRSST
+1 
-7 VSRRNPHPSFFFSQ
+7 
-21 ARLTP
+21 
-26 LVHAIA
+26 
-32 LMLAAG
+32 
-38 ATAEGAH
+38 
-45 AQQAFSGAWMAQKN
+45 
-59 MAQSTAA
+59 
-66 TTGRLPNGMPASTL
+66 
-80 TSPQAQQQRA
+80 
-90 AEQLQR
+90 
-96 SIGNLNIAARGIAAQ
+96 
-111 QAAQEAARRAALESG
+111 
-126 QGGVPDGLADGGLK
+126 
-140 VDTQSLTAGWANA
+140 
-153 NTPVPSQEGGR
+153 
-164 AVVTVTQ
+164 
-171 TADKAILNW
+171 
-180 ETFNVGKNTTLKF
+180 
-193 EQQPS
+193 
-198 WAVLNRVNDPKARP
+198 
-212 SQIQGQ
+212 
-218 VQAEGTVMVVNR
+218 
-230 NGIVFSGSSQ
+230 
-240 VNTRNLLASAV
+240 
-251 GMTDAQFKRGLYS
+251 
-264 QALGTGFVPT
+264 
-274 LANDL
+274 
-279 NVTSTASSNGNATAD
+279 
-294 VVVEAGARI
+294 
-303 STRKPQTVTEGG
+303 
-315 GYVLLAGRE
+315 
-324 AHNHGTIATP
+324 
-334 GGQTLLAAG
+334 
-343 DSFVIKK
+343 
-350 GMGTDS
+350 
-356 NQQSST
+356 
-362 RGNEVT
+362 
-368 PLRLKDSNAGRVSNS
+368 
-383 GLIQA
+383 
-388 LIGDITLTGHT
+388 
-399 VEQAGVLV
+399 
-407 SSTSVT
+407 
-413 TRGTLHL
+413 
-420 NAAGDAD
+420 
-427 ARVTLA
+427 
-433 PGSVSAVLL
+433 
-442 DSSSASA
+442 
-449 LDVQRAAL
+449 
-457 LKESANLSDG
+457 
-467 MYNRRDQ
+467 
-474 SLVQI
+474 
-479 ASSGDV
+479 
-485 AFEPDSMTLATGGQ
+485 
-499 VNVNAARRIQLAE
+499 
-512 RAAIDVAGAVG
+512 
-523 VSVAMASNNVEINV
+523 
-537 QGNEQ
+537 
-542 RDAPGNRDSKNL
+542 
-554 NNVTLWV
+554 
-561 DRRYLVR
+561 
-568 VPAGTNGYTTERWY
+568 
-582 TGGGLLE
+582 
-589 VGGYLNTDGH
+589 
-599 GIGEWAASGGTVA
+599 
-612 FGGGE
+612 
-617 LVTRAGSA
+617 
-625 INVSGGSVD
+625 
-634 VQTGVIKQSWLM
+634 
-646 GKDGRLYNLA
+646 
-656 SAPGDLLYSGVYRG
+656 
-670 FENPHERWGK
+670 
-680 NTTEYF
+680 
-686 YNPLIGARERLENGY
+686 
-701 TFGRDAGRVI
+701 
-711 VGTSSAVLE
+711 
-720 GDVAATV
+720 
-727 FQGDRQR
+727 
-734 NAPDAALDGYRQSQA
+734 
-749 AAPRAGQLVIGQ
+749 
-761 LRPSFNTDTGMLRDT
+761 
-776 PSALAERI
+776 
-784 DIGGAPSAA
+784 
-793 SSVAQDLKLEDALP
+793 
-807 EALNGKIRLD
+807 
-817 AGWLNGLHLGGFKA
+817 
-831 YATGGIAVDAD
+831 
-842 VAVSNGG
+842 VAVANGG

-856 QVDIN
+856 QVDVN

-873 GNMVSGLQA
+873 GNMVGALQSG
-882 GSTTNWLDQPIA
+882 SVTTWLDQPVA
-894 TMKREGYTP
+894 VQPPEGYTP
-903 GVSVQGGVM
+903 GVTVRGGVT
-912 LDTRGLWSN
+912 LDARGLWTN
-921 LRGNPADIAG
+921 LRINPWDIGG
-931 LPYVN
+931 LPYLN

-941 ISSTGDVRLHAGS
+941 IGSTGDVRLHAGS

-967 ASVLGGRGGDIAL
+967 GSLQGGRGGDIAL
-980 RSNQYD
+980 RSGQYD
-986 SDGRGTGGLLLD
+986 STGHGAGALLLD

-1003 HGVKGGGTL
+1003 HGLKGGGTL
-1012 TVDTGIG
+1012 AIDTGIG
-1019 VAIGGGVLA
+1019 IAIGGGVLA
-1028 NAGRLTAGEAVP
+1028 NAGRLTAGESVP

-1049 RIPAGTVLPDDFS
+1049 TIPAGTVLPNDFS

-1068 APGEALKSMPVF
+1068 APGEAMKAMPVF
-1080 SDARSYTLPAAWVVP
+1080 SATRPYTLPAAWVVP
-1095 QATVAWEYVVVY
+1095 PATVAWEYVIVY
-1107 SKSGS
+1107 SKAGN
-1112 IYLSGGTVPAG
+1112 IYTSGGSVPAG
-1123 TELVNISGKMAP
+1123 TELVNITGKMAP

-1161 AFGRD
+1161 PFARD
-1166 VVLAEG
+1166 VALEAG

-1193 DDRLFQS
+1193 DEDVFRS
-1200 GFSRYS
+1200 GFSRYA
-1206 VSAQQGVQVAGGARI
+1206 VSARQGVQVANGARV

-1230 DPAAARATPTGADPS
+1230 DPAAARAAATGADPS
-1245 AVLQRWLPPLWQED
+1245 AVLQRWLPPLWQQD

-1272 LALNAGSVYSQAPL
+1272 LALDAGSVYIQAPL

-1292 TVSVDPGRAL
+1292 VLSVDPGRAL
-1302 TLTGN
+1302 MLTGN

-1323 GVLPGGFGTG
+1323 GVLPGNFGTG
-1333 NDVNRPSGAANA
+1333 NDVNRPGGAANA
-1345 TSIWIGEHAVLD
+1345 TSIWIGERAVLD
-1357 AAGRADTAVDS
+1357 AAGRADTALDA
-1368 KGHVYGRVGKGGRID
+1368 KGRVYGRVGKGGRIE
-1383 IGAAYAADARQVDAA
+1383 IGAAYAADARQVDTA

-1406 GARLDASGASANL
+1406 GARLDASGAAARL

-1446 DGNLRAAAGGSAGSG
+1446 DGSLRAAAGGSPGAG

-1488 VDDAV
+1488 VEDAV

-1498 LVLSQSQGDS
+1498 LVLAQSQGDS
-1508 GLSGNLKAGE
+1508 GLSGNLRAGE
-1518 RETALAYGRAR
+1518 REAALAYGRAR
-1529 IGVDRITAGGFGN
+1529 IGVDRIAAGGFDN
-1542 LSLMANGLVSFD
+1542 LSLLANGLVSFD
-1554 GDIDLRMGQSLRVTA
+1554 GDIDLRLGQGLRVAA

-1578 KAGAQV
+1578 AAGTRV

-1597 RTQAD
+1597 RGQAD

-1616 GAGGGALGLPLVD
+1616 GAGGGALGIPLVA
-1629 EGSSLLLDAQLIDIV
+1629 EGSLLSLDAQLIDIV
-1644 GVVNTGARGTIIQN
+1644 GQVNTGARGTIVQN
-1658 VSTPLAVERL
+1658 AGTPLAVERL

-1680 LRLSQAATF
+1680 LRLSQQAGF

-1708 SGSFMVGE
+1708 SGGFFVGE

-1738 ERSDPSAP
+1738 ERSDPTAA

-1769 VLRAPLGDI
+1769 VVRAPLGDI
-1778 TLGSVGGDSR
+1778 SLGAIGGASR
-1788 TGEVNLLPGG
+1788 TGEVNLLPGS
-1798 VTSVSANGLTMPY
+1798 VTSVSASGLAMPY

-1826 VAWKGVGN
+1826 VVLKGVGN

-1855 SGGGELT
+1855 RGGGDLA

-1882 QTTARGTFTLPGLA
+1882 QTSARGTFTLPGLA

-1908 RSYAPLVNEH
+1908 PGYAPLINEH

-1923 ALGRQITIGA
+1923 ALGRQVTIGA

-1958 VELNGLAASL
+1958 VELNGLAPSL

-1986 QLGTANTAVH
+1986 QLGTAGTAIR
-1996 DALPTQVFV
+1996 DALPTQVFL
-2005 TPADTLRSYSQ
+2005 TPADTLRGYSQ
-2016 YNETSYAGFAIAQ
+2016 YNETSYADFAIAQ
-2029 AQRLGVPRPMLERDA
+2029 AQRTGVPRPMLERDA
-2044 KMLRFDFATPERGG
+2044 KMLRFDLAAPSLPG
-2058 ALGDA
+2058 AVGAMGDA

-2070 RVDYTPGEG
+2070 RADYAPGEG
-2079 GFAGS
+2079 GFGGS
-2084 TLLVGGGV
+2084 ALLVGGGV
-2092 RYEVLPDGATRTPGF
+2092 RYEVLADGAAPTPGF
-2107 DGISVNAD
+2107 DGVSVHAG

-2129 LPSVDFTDYTGTSQ
+2129 LPSVTYVDYTGTSQ
-2143 RANVAGFATAA
+2143 RANIASFAAAA
-2154 ADIVLRAGAVLRA
+2154 ADIVLREGAVLRA

-2172 VTNDKQGAIVVEQ
+2172 VTNTKNGAIVVEQ

-2208 PGFNGVLAVSNGWL
+2208 PGTNSVLAVSNGWL
-2222 DLLAPSFSGSPD
+2222 DLLAPGFSGSPD

-2304 RNALPP
+2304 RHVLAP
-2310 GLKLNQGILDRLLRG
+2310 GLTLNQGILDRLLRG

-2350 VELSTIDPVT
+2350 VELSTIDPAT
-2360 GRSSLERLVLTA
+2360 GRSSLERLVLGT
-2372 PALYGAG
+2372 PAIYGASG
-2379 GADALARI
+2379 ASGADALARI

-2396 SATSPGLVAAGGA
+2396 AATSPGLVATGGA
-2409 GSGSGRLQIDARQIE
+2409 GTGNGRLQIDARQIE
-2424 FGYGPSSRPD
+2424 FGYGPGSRPD
-2434 TVHGA
+2434 TIHGS

-2460 HTGSLS
+2460 HTGSLA
-2466 VYQSQGTW
+2466 VYQSQGAW
-2474 DEALK
+2474 DDALE

-2485 GNLRI
+2485 GNLRL
-2490 QAPLLTGQAGS
+2490 QTPLLTGQAGS
-2501 VNKIKAGGDI
+2501 VNRIKAGGDI
-2511 VLSAPAGGIAPAL
+2511 VLAAPAGGVSPAL

-2530 DALGAEIGLDAGGNL
+2530 QALGAEIGLDAGGGL
-2545 SLDSRIALP
+2545 VLDSRIALP

-2566 RLGNGAQIDL
+2566 RLADGAQIDL
-2576 SGRRIDFFDVPKY
+2576 AGRRIDFFDVPKY
-2589 SWGGDVI
+2589 SWGGDAI

-2608 GSRIDMSA
+2608 GSRIDISA

-2628 LAENVSQGAGTIELL
+2628 LGEGAGTVELL
-2643 GSIAGASSG
+2643 GAIAGASSG
-2652 GYDAGGTRVPY
+2652 GYDAGGTRVPF

-2668 DIRGQRIDDF
+2668 DIRGQHIDDF
-2678 TGLNRRLNEGGVFG
+2678 AGLNRRLTEGGVFG
-2692 SRSFQLKQ
+2692 SRGFQLRQ

-2722 LAVNGT
+2722 LAVAGT
-2728 VDASGEQVGSI
+2728 LDASGEQAGSI
-2739 RLAARDGVHIGGA
+2739 RLAARDGVTIGGTGV
-2752 ALLDAH
+2752 LDAH

-2787 LVLESGARMDLRAG
+2787 LVLENGARMDVRAG
-2801 TDGMNGTNATNGI
+2801 TDGTA
-2814 PQSFGTVELNAQRI
+2814 QSLGTVDLSAQRI
-2828 GGARGNDIAI
+2828 GGARGGDIAI
-2838 DATGQVRIDGAR
+2838 DAGGKVQIDGAR

-2855 GSWTYKDAAYGTDAT
+2855 GFWTYKDAAYGTDA
-2870 ADGRAYQVVD
+2870 AVDGRPYQVVD

-2886 KHGDSTVFMANVL
+2886 KHADSVAFMGNVL
-2899 ANGNLMNTRLAGLRA
+2899 SNGGLMNGRLAGLRA

-2920 LRPGVVI
+2920 LRPGVVV
-2927 ASATPD
+2927 ASATPE
-2933 GDLHIDGD
+2933 GDLHVDGD

-2953 PRTPLT
+2953 PRTQQSG
-2959 ATYGS
+2959 TYGS
-2964 GEAGALV
+2964 GEAGAMV

-2985 DGFDTSVLQPTPSD
+2985 DGFDTSVLQPTPGD
-2999 SGWVLVKGRVP
+2999 RGWVLVKGRVP

-3054 ATTATLSQDFV
+3054 AAAATLSEDFV

-3078 AAGNVLHAAGS
+3078 AAGNVLHAAGT
-3089 VLAQAVTLRTGMKLD
+3089 VLAQAVTLRGGMKLD

-3125 LPFPPGAIN
+3125 LPFPVGTVN

-3141 NGDGLPDVPING
+3141 NGDGLPDVPVNG

-3158 SLKLARG
+3158 SLKLAKG
-3165 AIVPAETLV
+3165 AVVPAETV
-3174 KLPGDVDFVNL
+3174 VRLPGDVAFVNL
-3185 RPADANGNQGRNL
+3185 RPADANGDQGRNL

-3230 PRGANGRLLMADTH
+3230 PRGAHGQLLMADTH
-3244 YGMGNGLV
+3244 YGMGSGLV
-3252 LQAPIPG
+3252 LQLPAPG
-3259 VAGNYY
+3259 VAGQFY
-3265 WMGDSQNQIGA
+3265 WMGDSLNQIGI

-3281 IDVDEWGGEEALLSL
+3281 INVDEWGGEEAVLAL

-3301 GNLVTWAPL
+3301 GNLVTWAPE

-3315 TVPVPATQQLFSV
+3315 SEPLPATQQLFSV

-3350 GVYTAGTQAKGVAA
+3350 GVYTAGTQARGVAA
-3364 AYNLPRAQVDGSVLG
+3364 AYDLPRARVDGTVLG
-3379 PDGTAFETFVDGGAQ
+3379 ADGAAYEPFVDGGAQ

-3420 VGKPTQA
+3420 IGKPVQA
-3427 RTEAIGPV
+3427 RSDAIGSI
-3435 RPMPASTDVGN
+3435 RPMPASVDVGN

-3455 AVAGSEGVPTAW
+3455 AVPGSEGVPTAW
-3467 WINFGSYVPGAS
+3467 WINFGSYVSGPSAS
-3479 TAYNLFGTQPYMTGF
+3479 YDLFGTLPFMTGF

-3509 GGDAGML
+3509 GGNAGML
-3516 TRRMDLAG
+3516 TQRMDMMG
-3524 SFVSR
+3524 TNVSR
-3529 STGLNLVVAG
+3529 GTGLNLVVGG
-3539 TGRVSADR
+3539 TGRVSADGR
-3547 QQLSLTG
+3547 QLVLTG

-3566 NPVVELRAFPSGD
+3566 NPVAELRSFPNSST
-3579 NPTPQSL
+3579 PTPQTL
-3586 YQGSRQDLNS
+3586 YQGGRQDLNS

-3604 LRVQAGSVGGIELR
+3604 LRVQAGAVGGIELR

-3641 GGPLLVPGDAAVR
+3641 GGPVVVPGDAAVR
-3654 IDTRGDLVLGSVGD
+3654 IDARGDLVLGSVAD

-3680 FVGEGVRREGD
+3680 FTGAGAQREGQ

-3700 PASAIDLFAA
+3700 PASAIDLFSA

-3719 IVGERFR
+3719 IVGERIR
-3726 GDGQATDGRYVVP
+3726 GDGQASDGRYMVP

-3748 GSLFYGNSITGAV
+3748 GSLYYGNSITGAI
-3761 DGSNKAVQSPVGVM
+3761 DGGNKPYQSPVGVM
-3775 LAPSPVGPQFTHEG
+3775 LAPSPVGAQFTRAG

-3802 AGGYAFTQSG
+3802 AGGYAFTPSG
-3812 ADPRG
+3812 ADPAG
-3817 LPSPFNPGFSGSL
+3817 LPSPFNPGFSGVL
-3830 ERSWFGVRKLSNVS
+3830 ERDWFGLRKLSNTS

-3849 ASVFV
+3849 ASVFLDV
-3854 DTFRPGEGNQRYP
+3854 SIPGEGYQRYP

-3872 SPSASGYGA
+3872 SPSASGHGVP
-3881 TGQQPA
+3881 GQQPA
-3887 RFYALEGDVIGVR
+3887 RFYALQGDVIGVR
-3900 TGSIVYRGSGS
+3900 TGSIVYRGLGS
-3911 SVGIPGPLPT
+3911 SGGIPGALPT

-3938 NAGSGLGEYDTAPVE
+3938 NSGTGLGEYESAPNE

-3962 RADASAPL
+3962 RADASAPP
-3970 KPITVDQGSSRG
+3970 KPIAVEFGSARG

-4038 NITPGD
+4038 NVTPGD

-4073 PANQAAAGQPLADQ
+4073 PANQAAAGRPLADQ

-4092 AVYSDRLTLAGWLKA
+4092 AVYGDRLTLAGWLQA

-4127 EIEQAHEQ
+4127 DIDRAQQQ
-4135 SAGGGGGGGAGGG
+4135 SARGGGGGGGGE
-4148 APNRDLRREYGL
+4148 PNRDLRREYGL

-4249 DAQGRAIDYQGDLT
+4249 DAQGRAVDYQGDLT

-4293 EWVAIGSPGYNVPHY
+4293 EWIAIGSPGYDVPHY

-4362 SILLGQSRVFTTFGG
+4362 SILLGQSRIFTTFGG
-4377 NIFAWSAQGDI
+4377 NILAWSAQGDI

-4395 STVVYTPQRRV
+4395 STVVYTPQRRA
-4406 YDDVGLVSLSPTT
+4406 YDDVGLVSLSPNT

-4474 IQVKGQSVGIPT
+4474 IQVKGQSVGIPVV
-4486 IAAVN
+4486 AAVN

-4503 QAASAAQDVLQRE
+4503 QAASAAQDALQRE
-4516 RTAQRQALPS
+4516 RATQRQALPS

-4540 GGGAGAGTNG
+4540 GGSTGNP
-4550 APKDRDARAA
+4550 APSATGGRDQRAA
-4560 YDPNGVVQVLGAGTL
+4560 YDPQGVVQVLGAGTL
-4575 TAAQRQSL
+4575 TAAQRQVL
-4583 TPSEQRALKQ
+4583 TPGEQRGLKE